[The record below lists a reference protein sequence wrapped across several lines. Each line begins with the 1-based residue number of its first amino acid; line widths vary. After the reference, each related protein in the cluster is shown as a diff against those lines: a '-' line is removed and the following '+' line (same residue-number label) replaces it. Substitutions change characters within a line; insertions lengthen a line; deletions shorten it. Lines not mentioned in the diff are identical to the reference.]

1 MNLKRY
7 FTKILT
13 EMNSFE
19 EARDYCKKVR
29 REYMMEHEHAEE
41 QKEEDEF
48 PKCARTEK
56 ERKVI
61 LLSPLMYRYFQ
72 EMVSPLSVMIKAR
85 ALILSVL
92 VNKKEEEMEEKA
104 KDYLEAFEK
113 FEREDRKEVQELLF
127 SSLWEISMTSSFLT
141 LSSIIYGHVQ
151 QFIQKYHF
159 YVQRFG
165 WETEYEEYKKE
176 RREKEQ
182 MRVYETMEKVFWDKM
197 EQEIRE
203 KDFSSVEP
211 MMKEIFHLLQDIPHP
226 KVVESELYLEELLLL
241 DILDITN
248 FLSSVGETEARRKSK
263 IIFEQI
269 FRYIQEADSEAFEP
283 LYDEI
288 RQNLENAENT
298 LAQFLVK
305 GFQYIYTMIYQL
317 RAKIQLYRIQD

>member
-1 MNLKRY
+1 MKLKRY

-29 REYMMEHEHAEE
+29 REYMMKEE
-41 QKEEDEF
+41 KEEKEDEF

-92 VNKKEEEMEEKA
+92 LNKKEDQMEEKA
-104 KDYLEAFEK
+104 KEYLEAFEK

-141 LSSIIYGHVQ
+141 STSSIHGHVQ
-151 QFIQKYHF
+151 RFIQQYHF

-165 WETEYEEYKKE
+165 WQTEYEQYKKE
-176 RREKEQ
+176 RKEKEQ
-182 MRVYETMEKVFWDKM
+182 MRVYETMEKAFWDKM
-197 EQEIRE
+197 EQEIKE
-203 KDFSSVEP
+203 HDFSSVQP
-211 MMKEIFHLLQDIPHP
+211 MMKEIFHLLKDIPHP
-226 KVVESELYLEELLLL
+226 KVVESEMYLEELLLL
-241 DILDITN
+241 DILDMTN
-248 FLSSVGETEARRKSK
+248 LLSLGETEARVKSK
-263 IIFEQI
+263 VIFEQI

-288 RQNLENAENT
+288 RQNLENTERT